1 MNRQEGLQICL
12 QLDRHRPYLGS
23 PFLQQKKLS
32 TGNFSTIFLKHL
44 RSVEGYFV

>member
-12 QLDRHRPYLGS
+12 QLDRHRPRLSIS
-23 PFLQQKKLS
+23 PTKKLS